1 MRDNTKNTGIGSGF
15 LLPTGFH
22 MEAYGTE
29 KLVIEGCT
37 GIQLY
42 EPERIRLGIGRR
54 SMLVVG
60 DGLTIGSMFGATLL
74 ICGHIMSIEFI

>member
-1 MRDNTKNTGIGSGF
+1 MRERSNNTDIGAGF
-15 LLPTGFH
+15 ILPAGFH
-22 MEAYGTE
+22 MEAFGTE

-54 SMLVVG
+54 SMLIIG

-74 ICGHIMSIEFI
+74 IHGRIASIEYI